1 MRCFCPR
8 YSANFSGYFGA
19 TEVTS
24 TNPVN
29 EHDEGIKALDL
40 GLGHALL
47 RLPESER
54 LELEGA
60 WQALSIDRVLVL

>member
-1 MRCFCPR
+1 MSPIFCQ
-8 YSANFSGYFGA
+8 FFWILWGYC
-19 TEVTS
+19 EVTS

>member
-1 MRCFCPR
+1 
-8 YSANFSGYFGA
+8 
-19 TEVTS
+19 
-24 TNPVN
+24 
-29 EHDEGIKALDL
+29 
-40 GLGHALL
+40 LL